1 MAALIYESE
10 VSEKKMTNREQY
22 ERMIYFDDEE
32 VEILVDALFDAWNEW
47 GSPSDD
53 HAMQLRSKIL
63 KHYKGRFE

>member
-1 MAALIYESE
+1 
-10 VSEKKMTNREQY
+10 MTNREQY
-22 ERMIYFDDEE
+22 ERMIYLDDEE

-53 HAMQLRSKIL
+53 QAMQLRSKIL